1 MRDYILRRLLLVPP
15 LLLGVTLVAFVLS
28 HSVPA
33 DPVAAHLGQ
42 SALLD
47 PEIVAAFKREWGLD
61 RPLHEQYVAYLS
73 NLFQGNL
80 GRSIV
85 SKRPVE
91 EDLAQYLPNTVLLAT
106 TAIVFSAVLGVPLGV
121 ISAVKRNAPIDHLV
135 RALALVGVSMPVFWL
150 ALVSLFIFYYR
161 LDWMPGP
168 GMLDNKLVAPPTVTR
183 ILPIDAIIAGDM
195 PVFWNALHHLVLPSL
210 VLSSFSVG
218 LIARVTRSSML
229 EILSQDFMRT
239 ARAKGLRERVVVL
252 RHALRNALIPTIT
265 VIGLAYGNQLGGAV
279 LTETIFS
286 WPGVG
291 RYAYQA
297 ASSLDF
303 PAIMGVTMVIAAI
316 YIGVNLVVDILYGV
330 LDPRIRVS

>member
-28 HSVPA
+28 HSIPA

-61 RPLHEQYVAYLS
+61 RPLHEQYLAYLGH
-73 NLFQGNL
+73 LFQGKL

-91 EDLAQYLPNTVLLAT
+91 QDLAQYLPNTVLLAT
-106 TAIVFSAVLGVPLGV
+106 TAILFAAVLGVPLGV

-135 RALALVGVSMPVFWL
+135 RAVALIGVSMPVFWL
-150 ALVSLFIFYYR
+150 ALVSLFLFYYR
-161 LDWMPGP
+161 LDWVPGP
-168 GMLDNKLVAPPTVTR
+168 GMLDNRFVAPPSVTG
-183 ILPIDAIIAGDM
+183 ILPVDALVAGETD
-195 PVFWNALHHLVLPSL
+195 VFWNAMHHLILPSL
-210 VLSSFSVG
+210 VLSSFSIG

-229 EILSQDFMRT
+229 EILGQDFMRT
-239 ARAKGLRERVVVL
+239 ARAKGLRERIIVL

-303 PAIMGVTMVIAAI
+303 PAIMGVTMVIAGI
-316 YIGVNLVVDILYGV
+316 YIGVNLIVDILYGV

>member
-1 MRDYILRRLLLVPP
+1 MRDYILRRLILIPP
-15 LLLGVTLVAFVLS
+15 LLLGVTLVTFVLS

-33 DPVAAHLGQ
+33 DPVSAHLGQ

-61 RPLHEQYVAYLS
+61 KPLHEQYLAYLG
-73 NLFQGNL
+73 NLARGNL

-106 TAIVFSAVLGVPLGV
+106 AAIVFAAVLGVPLGV
-121 ISAVKRNAPIDHLV
+121 ISAVKRNHPIDHVV
-135 RALALVGVSMPVFWL
+135 RAVSLIGVSIPVFWL
-150 ALVSLFIFYYR
+150 ALVSLFIFYYW
-161 LDWMPGP
+161 LDWLPGP
-168 GMLDNKLVAPPTVTR
+168 GMLDNKFVAPTSVTGV
-183 ILPIDAIIAGDM
+183 LPVDALIAGQAD
-195 PVFWNALHHLVLPSL
+195 VFWNALRHLVLPAL

-229 EILSQDFMRT
+229 EILGQDFMRT
-239 ARAKGLRERVVVL
+239 ARAKGLQERIVIS

-286 WPGVG
+286 WPGIG

-297 ASSLDF
+297 ASTLDF
-303 PAIMGVTMVIAAI
+303 PAVMGVTMLIAAI
-316 YIGVNLVVDILYGV
+316 FIGVNLIVDILYGV
-330 LDPRIRVS
+330 LDPRIRVG

>member
-1 MRDYILRRLLLVPP
+1 
-15 LLLGVTLVAFVLS
+15 VTLVAFVLS

-42 SALLD
+42 SAILD
-47 PEIVAAFKREWGLD
+47 PAIVAAFKREWGLD
-61 RPLHEQYVAYLS
+61 RPLYEQYLAYLD
-73 NLFQGNL
+73 NLRQGKL

-91 EDLAQYLPNTVLLAT
+91 QDLAQYLPNTFLLAT
-106 TAIVFSAVLGVPLGV
+106 AAIVVAVVLGVPLGV

-135 RALALVGVSMPVFWL
+135 RAISLIGVSMPVFWL
-150 ALVSLFIFYYR
+150 ALVSLFIFYYL
-161 LDWMPGP
+161 LDVMPGP
-168 GMLDNKLVAPPTVTR
+168 GMLDNKYVAPKSVTGL
-183 ILPIDAIIAGDM
+183 LPVDALLAGEWD
-195 PVFWNALHHLVLPSL
+195 VFKNAIHHLVLPSL
-210 VLSSFSVG
+210 VLSSFSIG

-229 EILSQDFMRT
+229 EIMGQDFMRT
-239 ARAKGLRERVVVL
+239 ARAKGLRERVIVT

-286 WPGVG
+286 WPGIG

-297 ASSLDF
+297 ASNLDF
-303 PAIMGVTMVIAAI
+303 PAVMGVTMLIAAI

-330 LDPRIRVS
+330 LDPRIRVG

>member
-1 MRDYILRRLLLVPP
+1 MRDYILRRLILIPP
-15 LLLGVTLVAFVLS
+15 LLLGVTLVTFVLS

-33 DPVAAHLGQ
+33 DPVSAHLGQ

-61 RPLHEQYVAYLS
+61 KPLHEQYLAYVG
-73 NLFQGNL
+73 NLFRGNL

-91 EDLAQYLPNTVLLAT
+91 EDLAQYLPNTVVLAT
-106 TAIVFSAVLGVPLGV
+106 AAIVFAVVLGVPLGV
-121 ISAVKRNAPIDHLV
+121 ISAVKRNHPIDHVV
-135 RALALVGVSMPVFWL
+135 RAVSLIGVSVPVFWL
-150 ALVSLFIFYYR
+150 SLVSLFVFYYW
-161 LDWMPGP
+161 LDCLPGP
-168 GMLDNKLVAPPTVTR
+168 GMLDNRFVAPTSVTGF
-183 ILPIDAIIAGDM
+183 LPVDALIAGDM
-195 PVFWNALHHLVLPSL
+195 DVFWNSLRHLVLPAL

-229 EILSQDFMRT
+229 EILGQDFMRT
-239 ARAKGLRERVVVL
+239 ARAKGLRERIVVS

-286 WPGVG
+286 WPGIG

-297 ASSLDF
+297 ASTLDF
-303 PAIMGVTMVIAAI
+303 PAVMGVTMLIAAI
-316 YIGVNLVVDILYGV
+316 FIGVNLIVDILYGV
-330 LDPRIRVS
+330 LDPRIRVG

>member
-1 MRDYILRRLLLVPP
+1 MREYVLRRLILVPP

-61 RPLHEQYVAYLS
+61 KPLHEQYLAYLA
-73 NLFQGNL
+73 NLAHGNM

-106 TAIVFSAVLGVPLGV
+106 AAILIAVVLGVPLGMV
-121 ISAVKRNAPIDHLV
+121 SAVKRNAPIDHLV
-135 RALALVGVSMPVFWL
+135 RAVALIGVSMPVFWL
-150 ALVSLFIFYYR
+150 ALVSLFLFYYR

-168 GMLDNKLVAPPTVTR
+168 GMLDNRFVAPPSVTGF
-183 ILPIDAIIAGDM
+183 LPIDALLVGDWG
-195 PVFWNALHHLVLPSL
+195 VFWNSLHHLILPAM
-210 VLSSFSVG
+210 VLSSFSIG

-229 EILSQDFMRT
+229 EILSQDYMRT
-239 ARAKGLRERVVVL
+239 ARAKGLKERIVVT
-252 RHALRNALIPTIT
+252 RHALRNALIPTLT

-303 PAIMGVTMVIAAI
+303 PAIMGVTMLIAAI
-316 YIGVNLVVDILYGV
+316 YIGVNLIVDILYGV

>member
-1 MRDYILRRLLLVPP
+1 MRDYILRRLILVPP

-42 SALLD
+42 SAMLD
-47 PEIVAAFKREWGLD
+47 PQIVAAFKREWGLD
-61 RPLHEQYVAYLS
+61 RPLHEQYLAYLD
-73 NLFQGNL
+73 NLRHGNM

-91 EDLAQYLPNTVLLAT
+91 EDLAQYLPNTILLAT
-106 TAIVFSAVLGVPLGV
+106 AAIVIAVVLGVPLGV

-135 RALALVGVSMPVFWL
+135 RAVALIGVSMPVFWL
-150 ALVSLFIFYYR
+150 ALVSLFVFYYL

-168 GMLDNKLVAPPTVTR
+168 GMLDNRFVAPPTVTR
-183 ILPIDAIIAGDM
+183 VLPIDALLAGEM
-195 PVFWNALHHLVLPSL
+195 GVFWNALHHLVLPAL
-210 VLSSFSVG
+210 VLSSFSIG

-229 EILSQDFMRT
+229 EILSQDYMRT
-239 ARAKGLRERVVVL
+239 ARAKGLKERIVVT

-286 WPGVG
+286 WPGIG

-297 ASSLDF
+297 ASTLDF
-303 PAIMGVTMVIAAI
+303 PAIMGVTMLIAAI
-316 YIGVNLVVDILYGV
+316 YIGVNLIVDILYGV

>member
-1 MRDYILRRLLLVPP
+1 MRDYILRRLILVPP

-47 PEIVAAFKREWGLD
+47 PQIVAAFKREWGLD
-61 RPLHEQYVAYLS
+61 RPLHEQYIAYLG

-106 TAIVFSAVLGVPLGV
+106 AAIVFAVVLGVPLGV

-135 RALALVGVSMPVFWL
+135 RAVALIGVSMPVFWL
-150 ALVSLFIFYYR
+150 ALVSLFVFYYW
-161 LDWMPGP
+161 LDWLPGP
-168 GMLDNKLVAPPTVTR
+168 GMLDNKFVAPTSVTGM
-183 ILPIDAIIAGDM
+183 LPIDALIAGDR
-195 PVFWNALHHLVLPSL
+195 PVFWNALHHLVLPAL

-229 EILSQDFMRT
+229 EILGQDYMRT
-239 ARAKGLRERVVVL
+239 ARAKGLVERVVVL

-286 WPGVG
+286 WPGIG

-303 PAIMGVTMVIAAI
+303 PAIMGVTMLIAAI
-316 YIGVNLVVDILYGV
+316 YIGVNLIVDILYGV

>member
-42 SALLD
+42 SAMLD
-47 PEIVAAFKREWGLD
+47 PQIVAAFKREWGLD
-61 RPLHEQYVAYLS
+61 RPLHEQYLAYLD
-73 NLFQGNL
+73 NLRHGNM

-106 TAIVFSAVLGVPLGV
+106 AAIIIAVVLGVPLGV

-135 RALALVGVSMPVFWL
+135 RAVSLIGVSMPVFWL
-150 ALVSLFIFYYR
+150 ALVSLFIFYYL

-168 GMLDNKLVAPPTVTR
+168 GMLDNRFVAPKSVTG
-183 ILPIDAIIAGDM
+183 ILPIDALLAGDTGA
-195 PVFWNALHHLVLPSL
+195 FWNALHHLVLPAL
-210 VLSSFSVG
+210 VLSSFSIG

-229 EILSQDFMRT
+229 EILSQDYMRT
-239 ARAKGLRERVVVL
+239 ARAKGLMERIVVT

-286 WPGVG
+286 WPGIG

-303 PAIMGVTMVIAAI
+303 PAIMGVTMLIAAI
-316 YIGVNLVVDILYGV
+316 YIGVNLIVDILYGV
-330 LDPRIRVS
+330 FDPRIRVS

>member
-1 MRDYILRRLLLVPP
+1 M
-15 LLLGVTLVAFVLS
+15 TLITFVLS

-33 DPVAAHLGQ
+33 DPVAAYLGQ

-61 RPLHEQYVAYLS
+61 KPLHEQYLAYLG

-80 GRSIV
+80 GRSIL

-91 EDLAQYLPNTVLLAT
+91 EDLEQYLPNTILLAT
-106 TAIVFSAVLGVPLGV
+106 AAIVFAVVIGVPLGV
-121 ISAVKRNAPIDHLV
+121 ISAVKRNHPIDHVV
-135 RALALVGVSMPVFWL
+135 RAVSLIGVSIPVFWL
-150 ALVSLFIFYYR
+150 SLVSLFVFYYW
-161 LDWMPGP
+161 LDWLPGP
-168 GMLDNKLVAPPTVTR
+168 GMLDNKFVAPTSVTGF
-183 ILPIDAIIAGDM
+183 LPIDALIAGDM
-195 PVFWNALHHLVLPSL
+195 DVFGNAMRHLVLPAL

-229 EILSQDFMRT
+229 EILGQDFMRT
-239 ARAKGLRERVVVL
+239 ARAKGLKERIVIT

-286 WPGVG
+286 WPGIG

-303 PAIMGVTMVIAAI
+303 PAVMGVTMLIAGI
-316 YIGVNLVVDILYGV
+316 YIGVNLIVDILYGV
-330 LDPRIRVS
+330 LDPRIRVG

>member
-1 MRDYILRRLLLVPP
+1 M
-15 LLLGVTLVAFVLS
+15 LS

-33 DPVAAHLGQ
+33 DPVSAYLGQ

-61 RPLHEQYVAYLS
+61 KPLHEQYLAYLG

-80 GRSIV
+80 GRSIL

-106 TAIVFSAVLGVPLGV
+106 AAIVFAVVLGVPLGV
-121 ISAVKRNAPIDHLV
+121 ISAVKRNHPIDHVV
-135 RALALVGVSMPVFWL
+135 RAVSLIGVSIPVFWL
-150 ALVSLFIFYYR
+150 SLVSLFIFYYW
-161 LDWMPGP
+161 LDWLPGP
-168 GMLDNKLVAPPTVTR
+168 GMLDNKFVAPTSVTGF
-183 ILPIDAIIAGDM
+183 LPIDALIAGDM
-195 PVFWNALHHLVLPSL
+195 DVFWNALRHLVLPAL

-229 EILSQDFMRT
+229 EILGQDFMRT
-239 ARAKGLRERVVVL
+239 ARAKGLKERVVIA

-286 WPGVG
+286 WPGIG

-303 PAIMGVTMVIAAI
+303 PAVMGVTM
-316 YIGVNLVVDILYGV
+316 
-330 LDPRIRVS
+330 

>member
-1 MRDYILRRLLLVPP
+1 MREYVLRRLLLVPP

-42 SALLD
+42 SAMLD
-47 PEIVAAFKREWGLD
+47 PQIVAAFKREWGLD
-61 RPLHEQYVAYLS
+61 RPLHEQYLAYL
-73 NLFQGNL
+73 GNL

-106 TAIVFSAVLGVPLGV
+106 AATLFAVVLGVPLGV
-121 ISAVKRNAPIDHLV
+121 VSAVKRNAPIDHLV
-135 RALALVGVSMPVFWL
+135 RAVALIGVSMPVFWL

-168 GMLDNKLVAPPTVTR
+168 GMLDNRFVAPPSVTGV
-183 ILPIDAIIAGDM
+183 LPIDALLAGDSG
-195 PVFWNALHHLVLPSL
+195 VFWNAMHHLILPAL
-210 VLSSFSVG
+210 VLSSFSIG

-229 EILSQDFMRT
+229 EILGQDYMRT
-239 ARAKGLRERVVVL
+239 ARAKGLVERIVVT

-286 WPGVG
+286 WPGIG

-303 PAIMGVTMVIAAI
+303 PAVMGVTMLIAAI
-316 YIGVNLVVDILYGV
+316 YIGVNLIVDVLYGV
-330 LDPRIRVS
+330 LDPRIRVG

>member
-33 DPVAAHLGQ
+33 DPVSAHLGQ
-42 SALLD
+42 SAILD
-47 PEIVAAFKREWGLD
+47 PAIVEAFKREWGLD
-61 RPLHEQYVAYLS
+61 RPLHEQYIAYLG

-106 TAIVFSAVLGVPLGV
+106 AALVFSAVLGVPLGI

-161 LDWMPGP
+161 LDWVPGP
-168 GMLDNKLVAPPTVTR
+168 GMLDNKFVAPPTVSR
-183 ILPIDAIIAGDM
+183 ILPIDALIAGDM
-195 PVFWNALHHLVLPSL
+195 PVFWNALHHLVLPAL

-229 EILSQDFMRT
+229 EILGQDFMRT

>member
-1 MRDYILRRLLLVPP
+1 MRDYVLRRLLLVPP

-47 PEIVAAFKREWGLD
+47 PQIVEAFKREWGLD
-61 RPLHEQYVAYLS
+61 RPLHEQYIAYLD
-73 NLFQGNL
+73 NLRQGKL

-91 EDLAQYLPNTVLLAT
+91 QDLAQYLPNTFLLAT
-106 TAIVFSAVLGVPLGV
+106 AAILVAVVLGVPLGV

-135 RALALVGVSMPVFWL
+135 RAVSLIGVSMPVFWL

-168 GMLDNKLVAPPTVTR
+168 GMLDNKYIPPPSVTGF
-183 ILPIDAIIAGDM
+183 LPVDALIAGKSD
-195 PVFWNALHHLVLPSL
+195 VFWNALHHLVLPAL

-229 EILSQDFMRT
+229 EILGQDYMRT

-316 YIGVNLVVDILYGV
+316 YIGVNLIVDILYGV

>member
-1 MRDYILRRLLLVPP
+1 MRDYILRRLILVPP

-42 SALLD
+42 SAMLD
-47 PEIVAAFKREWGLD
+47 PQIVAAFKREWGLD
-61 RPLHEQYVAYLS
+61 RPLHEQYIAYLD
-73 NLFQGNL
+73 NLRQGKM

-106 TAIVFSAVLGVPLGV
+106 AAILFAIVLGVPLGV
-121 ISAVKRNAPIDHLV
+121 ISAVKRNALIDHLA
-135 RALALVGVSMPVFWL
+135 RAVALIGVSMPVFWL

-168 GMLDNKLVAPPTVTR
+168 GMLDNRFVAPPSVTR
-183 ILPIDAIIAGDM
+183 FLPIDALLAGDM
-195 PVFWNALHHLVLPSL
+195 AVFWNAMHHLVLPSL

-229 EILSQDFMRT
+229 EILSQDYMRT
-239 ARAKGLRERVVVL
+239 ARAKGLIERGVVL

-286 WPGVG
+286 WPGIG

-303 PAIMGVTMVIAAI
+303 PAIMGVTMLIAAI
-316 YIGVNLVVDILYGV
+316 YIGVNLIVDILYGV

>member
-1 MRDYILRRLLLVPP
+1 MRDYILRRLILIPP

-42 SALLD
+42 SAMLD
-47 PEIVAAFKREWGLD
+47 PAIVAAFKREWGLD
-61 RPLHEQYVAYLS
+61 RPLHEQYLAYLD
-73 NLFQGNL
+73 NLRHGNL

-85 SKRPVE
+85 SKRSVG

-106 TAIVFSAVLGVPLGV
+106 AAIVLAAVLGVPLGV

-135 RALALVGVSMPVFWL
+135 RALALIGVSMPVFWL

-161 LDWMPGP
+161 LDWVPGP
-168 GMLDNKLVAPPTVTR
+168 GMLDNRFLAPPSVTGV
-183 ILPIDAIIAGDM
+183 LPIDALLAGQID
-195 PVFWNALHHLVLPSL
+195 VFWNAMHHLILPAL
-210 VLSSFSVG
+210 VLSSFSIG

-229 EILSQDFMRT
+229 EILGQDFMRT
-239 ARAKGLRERVVVL
+239 ARAKGLRERLIVT

-303 PAIMGVTMVIAAI
+303 PAIMGVTMVIAGI
-316 YIGVNLVVDILYGV
+316 YIGVNLIVDILYGV

>member
-1 MRDYILRRLLLVPP
+1 MRDYILRRLILVPP

-47 PEIVAAFKREWGLD
+47 PQIVAAFKREWGLD
-61 RPLHEQYVAYLS
+61 RPLHEQYLAYLD
-73 NLFQGNL
+73 NLRRGNM

-106 TAIVFSAVLGVPLGV
+106 AAIVFAVVLGVPLGV

-135 RALALVGVSMPVFWL
+135 RAVALIGVSMPVFWL

-168 GMLDNKLVAPPTVTR
+168 GMLDNRFVAPPSVTR
-183 ILPIDAIIAGDM
+183 VLPIDALIAGDM
-195 PVFWNALHHLVLPSL
+195 AVFWNAMHHLVLPSL

-229 EILSQDFMRT
+229 EILSQDYMRT
-239 ARAKGLRERVVVL
+239 ARAKGLIERVVVL

-286 WPGVG
+286 WPGIG

-297 ASSLDF
+297 ASTLDF
-303 PAIMGVTMVIAAI
+303 PAIMGVTMLIAAI
-316 YIGVNLVVDILYGV
+316 YIGVNLIVDILYGV
-330 LDPRIRVS
+330 LDPRIRVG

>member
-1 MRDYILRRLLLVPP
+1 MRDYILRRLILIPP
-15 LLLGVTLVAFVLS
+15 LLLGVTLVTFVLS

-33 DPVAAHLGQ
+33 DPVSAHLGQ

-47 PEIVAAFKREWGLD
+47 PQIVAAFKREWGLD
-61 RPLHEQYVAYLS
+61 KPLHEQYLAYLG
-73 NLFQGNL
+73 NLARGNL

-106 TAIVFSAVLGVPLGV
+106 AAIVFAVVLGVPLGV
-121 ISAVKRNAPIDHLV
+121 ISAVKRNDPIDHVV
-135 RALALVGVSMPVFWL
+135 RAVSLIGVSVPVFWL
-150 ALVSLFIFYYR
+150 SLVSLFIFYYW
-161 LDWMPGP
+161 LDWLPGP
-168 GMLDNKLVAPPTVTR
+168 GMLDNKFVAPTSVTGV
-183 ILPIDAIIAGDM
+183 LPIDALIAGQTD
-195 PVFWNALHHLVLPSL
+195 VFWNAMRHLVLPAL

-229 EILSQDFMRT
+229 EILGQDFMRT
-239 ARAKGLRERVVVL
+239 ARAKGLQERIVIA

-286 WPGVG
+286 WPGIG
-291 RYAYQA
+291 RYAFQA

-303 PAIMGVTMVIAAI
+303 PAVMGVTMLIAAI
-316 YIGVNLVVDILYGV
+316 FIGVNLIVDILYGV
-330 LDPRIRVS
+330 LDPRIRVG

>member
-1 MRDYILRRLLLVPP
+1 MREYVLRRLLLVPP
-15 LLLGVTLVAFVLS
+15 LLLGVTLVTFVLS

-47 PEIVAAFKREWGLD
+47 PQIVAAFKREWGLD
-61 RPLHEQYVAYLS
+61 KPLHEQYIAYLDS
-73 NLFQGNL
+73 LRQGKL

-91 EDLAQYLPNTVLLAT
+91 QDLAQYLPNTVLLAT
-106 TAIVFSAVLGVPLGV
+106 AAILLAAVLGVPLGV

-135 RALALVGVSMPVFWL
+135 RALALIGVSMPVFWL

-161 LDWMPGP
+161 LDWVPGP
-168 GMLDNKLVAPPTVTR
+168 GMLDNRFVAPPTVTG
-183 ILPIDAIIAGDM
+183 ILPIDALVAGQTD
-195 PVFWNALHHLVLPSL
+195 VFWNAMHHLVLPSL

-229 EILSQDFMRT
+229 EILGQDFMRT
-239 ARAKGLRERVVVL
+239 ARAKGLRERIVVL

>member
-47 PEIVAAFKREWGLD
+47 PAIVAAFKREWGLD
-61 RPLHEQYVAYLS
+61 RPLHEQYLAYLD
-73 NLFQGNL
+73 NLRQGKL

-91 EDLAQYLPNTVLLAT
+91 QDLAQYLPNTVLLAT
-106 TAIVFSAVLGVPLGV
+106 SAILIAVVLGVPLGV
-121 ISAVKRNAPIDHLV
+121 ISAVKRNAPIDHVV
-135 RALALVGVSMPVFWL
+135 RAVSLIGVSMPVFWL
-150 ALVSLFIFYYR
+150 ALVSLFIFYYL
-161 LDWMPGP
+161 LDVMPGP
-168 GMLDNKLVAPPTVTR
+168 GMLDNKYVAPKSVTGL
-183 ILPIDAIIAGDM
+183 LPLDALLAGDID
-195 PVFWNALHHLVLPSL
+195 VFKNALHHLVLPSL
-210 VLSSFSVG
+210 VLASFSIG

-229 EILSQDFMRT
+229 EIMSQDFMRT
-239 ARAKGLRERVVVL
+239 ARAKGLRERVIVV

-286 WPGVG
+286 WPGIG

-297 ASSLDF
+297 ASNLDF
-303 PAIMGVTMVIAAI
+303 PAVMGVTMLIAAI
-316 YIGVNLVVDILYGV
+316 YIGVNLIVDILYGV
-330 LDPRIRVS
+330 LDPRIRVG

>member
-1 MRDYILRRLLLVPP
+1 
-15 LLLGVTLVAFVLS
+15 
-28 HSVPA
+28 
-33 DPVAAHLGQ
+33 
-42 SALLD
+42 
-47 PEIVAAFKREWGLD
+47 
-61 RPLHEQYVAYLS
+61 
-73 NLFQGNL
+73 
-80 GRSIV
+80 
-85 SKRPVE
+85 
-91 EDLAQYLPNTVLLAT
+91 
-106 TAIVFSAVLGVPLGV
+106 
-121 ISAVKRNAPIDHLV
+121 
-135 RALALVGVSMPVFWL
+135 
-150 ALVSLFIFYYR
+150 
-161 LDWMPGP
+161 
-168 GMLDNKLVAPPTVTR
+168 
-183 ILPIDAIIAGDM
+183 M

-229 EILSQDFMRT
+229 EILGQDFMRT

-316 YIGVNLVVDILYGV
+316 YIGVNLIVDILYGV